1 MAGSGSPL
9 GINER
14 KEIKR
19 LLGKMSMT
27 KIAERLNR
35 SKNCVITEVRLNGG
49 PEEYD
54 PVKAHKRADTVQKEG
69 RERANIINEL
79 RNAVRDAKNDSR
91 FVLEEMIKLG
101 QQREELREILSQVK
115 GIKVLLPMIQK
126 LDERI
131 VKLEEL
137 AFSNVKPLYIESLT
151 KRIGVLERKVKAF
164 LDRSPTAKEVVGLP
178 KAPTCGR
185 FILVCDWSHYRSW
198 PSQNDINRFIKERET
213 NGFHRCCFKPGR
225 QWVIDENRYI
235 EWEKD
240 YREQIESK
248 AINTEVT

>member
-79 RNAVRDAKNDSR
+79 RNAVRDAK
-91 FVLEEMIKLG
+91 
-101 QQREELREILSQVK
+101 
-115 GIKVLLPMIQK
+115 
-126 LDERI
+126 
-131 VKLEEL
+131 
-137 AFSNVKPLYIESLT
+137 
-151 KRIGVLERKVKAF
+151 KRL
-164 LDRSPTAKEVVGLP
+164 
-178 KAPTCGR
+178 
-185 FILVCDWSHYRSW
+185 
-198 PSQNDINRFIKERET
+198 
-213 NGFHRCCFKPGR
+213 
-225 QWVIDENRYI
+225 
-235 EWEKD
+235 
-240 YREQIESK
+240 
-248 AINTEVT
+248 